1 MACVNPDGSLTL
13 SARKL
18 LRMLAEPM
26 SPEEAAEKLQLPLFK
41 IRSSLR
47 EMTRAG
53 MVVQT
58 GEDKYRTS
66 EEGLRK
72 IAIYS

>member
-1 MACVNPDGSLTL
+1 MACVNPDGSLTH

-18 LRMLAEPM
+18 LKMLAEPM
-26 SPEEAAEKLQLPLFK
+26 SPEETAESLQQPLFK

-47 EMTRAG
+47 EMARAG
-53 MVVQT
+53 MVTLT
-58 GEDKYRTS
+58 GEKYQTT